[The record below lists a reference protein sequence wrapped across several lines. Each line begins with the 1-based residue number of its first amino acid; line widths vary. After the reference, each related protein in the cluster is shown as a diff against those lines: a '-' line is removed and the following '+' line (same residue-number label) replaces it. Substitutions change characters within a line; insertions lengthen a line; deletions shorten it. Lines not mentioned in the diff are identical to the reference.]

1 MIPISLEISLE
12 MTSIPLLHGVGG
24 AAYDELIIFGGIG
37 ALIVVLGYLSWKA
50 SKDKDKRRRKRKTKR
65 R

>member
-1 MIPISLEISLE
+1 MIPVPLEISLE
-12 MTSIPLLHGVGG
+12 ITSIPLLHGVGG

-37 ALIVVLGYLSWKA
+37 VLLIGLGYLSWKS
-50 SKDKDKRRRKRKTKR
+50 SKEKDKRRRKRRSKR